1 MLSVNVQRNST
12 WDYRSLEI
20 LSMPVEQICQ
30 GTLAT
35 WRLEPHGSLSP
46 SGSALPVAPGKVL
59 DSGWQAKTASK
70 LLDVVEK

>member
-1 MLSVNVQRNST
+1 
-12 WDYRSLEI
+12 
-20 LSMPVEQICQ
+20 MPVEQICQ